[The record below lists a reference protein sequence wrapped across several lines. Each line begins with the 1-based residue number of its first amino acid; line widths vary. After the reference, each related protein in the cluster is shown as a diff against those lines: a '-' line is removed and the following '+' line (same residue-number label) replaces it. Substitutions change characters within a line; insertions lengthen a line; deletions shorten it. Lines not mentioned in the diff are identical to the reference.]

1 MWRRTT
7 GQMLG
12 KTSEDFGD
20 LCTEWDLQEKRLG
33 KEALRSTQMK
43 LVLKSDWRESN
54 PVTFTL
60 LPMIRGH
67 AWTTAG
73 LHTWLS
79 ARQPLPTDDAPAGQ
93 GSLPTHFTTEAV
105 WVRHETPW
113 CGQGPAWVS
122 QSCRTNTCLDFYHKS
137 PKASVNEPTD
147 CCAAFSLG
155 AWDLNVRQWGK
166 TWCLLMRSKANI

>member
-1 MWRRTT
+1 
-7 GQMLG
+7 MLG

-33 KEALRSTQMK
+33 KEALRSIQMK
-43 LVLKSDWRESN
+43 LDLKSDWRESN

-60 LPMIRGH
+60 LPMNRGH

-79 ARQPLPTDDAPAGQ
+79 AHQPLPTDDAPEEQ
-93 GSLPTHFTTEAV
+93 GSLPTHTEAV

-113 CGQGPAWVS
+113 CGQRPAWVS
-122 QSCRTNTCLDFYHKS
+122 QSCRTNTCLDFYHES
-137 PKASVNEPTD
+137 PPGFQSVSPQIAALLSVWVLGIWMWDNE
-147 CCAAFSLG
+147 AKHGAF
-155 AWDLNVRQWGK
+155 
-166 TWCLLMRSKANI
+166 